1 MGVVIRR
8 FRQIGVGDGEG
19 DQNSD
24 LIKNVSASVY
34 ILSDLQTVYSQFV
47 NQGKKF
53 FILAA

>member
-1 MGVVIRR
+1 MGVVIYR
-8 FRQIGVGDGEG
+8 FRRIGDGEG

-24 LIKNVSASVY
+24 LIKNVLVSVY

-47 NQGKKF
+47 NQGQKF